1 MLHRSQEVVHRGYS
15 YCISIP
21 FAKKW
26 EKNPETWRRTT
37 RHRTSIMT
45 SIVRC
50 FTPYNPLDQSP
61 VRKDCT
67 SGLNISFFLERTA
80 VHAPS
85 HLRVPVQI
93 VNMVNTNISPSW
105 SQNLKILENSDA
117 FLGSKLTRMRILPY
131 PFFYADIET

>member
-1 MLHRSQEVVHRGYS
+1 MGFVSESVP
-15 YCISIP
+15 ISIP

-26 EKNPETWRRTT
+26 KKNPETWRRTT

-50 FTPYNPLDQSP
+50 FTPYNPLDQPP

-67 SGLNISFFLERTA
+67 SGLNVSYFLERMA

-85 HLRVPVQI
+85 YLRVPVQI
-93 VNMVNTNISPSW
+93 VNMVNTNFSPSR
-105 SQNLKILENSDA
+105 SQNLKILEHSDA
-117 FLGSKLTRMRILPY
+117 WYLGIRVFQYFQVL
-131 PFFYADIET
+131 